1 MFPSRSMIALAQASL
16 RTSLFAL
23 AAGLLI
29 AVTPTHYAVGDG
41 KKMPRS
47 DRLEREPVDPKP
59 EVDRAEILA
68 DLYDR
73 LGRAQDAESATSIAR
88 TIEEIWLKSG
98 SDTVDV
104 LMSRA
109 IVLVQDNNYDQ
120 AIEILDS
127 VTSIAPKY
135 SEGWNQRATVYFL
148 KRDYDRSLTDLR
160 QVLALDPRHFKAIN
174 GLALI
179 LQKLGDKSAALKA
192 YRKALQVHPHLDGAS
207 RAINELEREVEGQG
221 I

>member
-1 MFPSRSMIALAQASL
+1 MIAVAQGILPCLRLALGAAFLIALAPNHHAIGAEQ
-16 RTSLFAL
+16 
-23 AAGLLI
+23 
-29 AVTPTHYAVGDG
+29 
-41 KKMPRS
+41 KKLRS
-47 DRLEREPVDPKP
+47 DRLEQKQADP
-59 EVDRAEILA
+59 EAEADRAKILG

-73 LGRAQDAESATSIAR
+73 LRQAQDAESAAPIAR
-88 TIEEIWLKSG
+88 TIEELWLQSG

-109 IVLVQDNNYDQ
+109 IILVQDNNFDQ

-127 VTSIAPKY
+127 VTSIAPEY

-148 KRDYDRSLTDLR
+148 KREYDRSLNDLR

-179 LQKLGDKSAALKA
+179 LQELGDKSAALKA
-192 YRKALQVHPHLDGAS
+192 YRKALQVHPHLGGAN
-207 RAINELEREVEGQG
+207 RAIEELEREVEGQG

>member
-1 MFPSRSMIALAQASL
+1 MIAIGQAIL
-16 RTSLFAL
+16 RYLRFAL
-23 AAGLLI
+23 AAGVLTALAPSHHAI
-29 AVTPTHYAVGDG
+29 GAEQE
-41 KKMPRS
+41 MPRP
-47 DRLEREPVDPKP
+47 DRLEQQADP
-59 EVDRAEILA
+59 EAVAGRAEILA

-73 LGRAQDAESATSIAR
+73 LHKAQDAESAAPIAR
-88 TIEEIWLKSG
+88 TIEELWLQSG

-109 IVLVQDNNYDQ
+109 IILVQDNNFDQ

-127 VTSIAPKY
+127 VTSIAPEY

-148 KRDYDRSLTDLR
+148 KREYDRSLNDLR

-179 LQKLGDKSAALKA
+179 LQELGDKSAALKA
-192 YRKALQVHPHLDGAS
+192 YRKALQVHPHLGGAN
-207 RAINELEREVEGQG
+207 RAIEELEREVEGQG

>member
-1 MFPSRSMIALAQASL
+1 MRRSRSMFAIAQVGFRISLLALAV
-16 RTSLFAL
+16 
-23 AAGLLI
+23 GLLVVLAPYYHAI
-29 AVTPTHYAVGDG
+29 GAEHE
-41 KKMPRS
+41 MPRS
-47 DRLEREPVDPKP
+47 DRLEPNLADPEP
-59 EVDRAEILA
+59 EADRGTILA

-73 LGRAQDAESATSIAR
+73 LRQAQDADSAEPIAR
-88 TIEEIWLKSG
+88 TIEELWLRSG

-109 IVLVQDNNYDQ
+109 ITLVRDNNYDQ

-127 VTSIAPKY
+127 VTLIAPKY
-135 SEGWNQRATVYFL
+135 SGGWNQRATVYFL
-148 KRDYDRSLTDLR
+148 KREYDRSLNDLR

-179 LQKLGDKSAALKA
+179 LQELGDKPAALKA
-192 YRKALQVHPHLDGAS
+192 YRKALQVHPHLDGANQ
-207 RAINELEREVEGQG
+207 AIKELERDVEGQG

>member
-1 MFPSRSMIALAQASL
+1 
-16 RTSLFAL
+16 
-23 AAGLLI
+23 
-29 AVTPTHYAVGDG
+29 
-41 KKMPRS
+41 MPRS
-47 DRLEREPVDPKP
+47 DRLEQEQADP
-59 EVDRAEILA
+59 EAEADRAKVLG

-73 LGRAQDAESATSIAR
+73 LRQAQDAESAAPIAS
-88 TIEEIWLKSG
+88 TIEELWLQSG

-109 IVLVQDNNYDQ
+109 IILVQDNNFDQ

-127 VTSIAPKY
+127 VTTIAPEY

-148 KRDYDRSLTDLR
+148 KRQYDRSLNDIR

-179 LQKLGDKSAALKA
+179 LQELGDKPAALKA
-192 YRKALQVHPHLDGAS
+192 YRKALQVHPHLGGADQ
-207 RAINELEREVEGQG
+207 AIKELEREVEGQG

>member
-1 MFPSRSMIALAQASL
+1 MIAIAQVSLQGLRLALVAG
-16 RTSLFAL
+16 FVMAL
-23 AAGLLI
+23 APCHHAIG
-29 AVTPTHYAVGDG
+29 AEQ
-41 KKMPRS
+41 KMPRA
-47 DRLEREPVDPKP
+47 DRLEPSQADP
-59 EVDRAEILA
+59 ESEAARTEILA
-68 DLYDR
+68 GLYDR
-73 LGRAQDAESATSIAR
+73 LRQAQNAESAAPIAR
-88 TIEEIWLKSG
+88 TIEELWLRSG

-109 IVLVQDNNYDQ
+109 IILVQDNDYDQ

-127 VTSIAPKY
+127 VTSIAPEY

-148 KRDYDRSLTDLR
+148 KRDYDRSLNDLR

-179 LQKLGDKSAALKA
+179 LQELGDKPAALKA
-192 YRKALQVHPHLDGAS
+192 YRKALQVHPHLGGANQ
-207 RAINELEREVEGQG
+207 AIKELEREVEGQG